1 MKNQKYYIAIL
12 LCFVL
17 VLTTPLIGL
26 SQSNEPTQEQQ
37 TNEQPYPAYPSYS
50 PEQEQKES
58 EPSQKQKANES
69 SQEQKYKDTIQKQTE
84 LNNEIEKA
92 RSLRNTGILEF
103 VLGASASILS
113 IAFIPYK
120 ESNYN
125 SKTGKIDQEE
135 KGSAGAFYGLLI
147 GGTAL
152 EILGIVNWVDGGVA
166 LNRLESLKTYNISFN
181 PSITP
186 DLKSCGL
193 SMQILF

>member
-37 TNEQPYPAYPSYS
+37 ANEQPYPTYPSYT
-50 PEQEQKES
+50 PEQEQKS
-58 EPSQKQKANES
+58 NDNES
-69 SQEQKYKDTIQKQTE
+69 SQEQKYKDAIQKQNE
-84 LNNEIEKA
+84 LDNEMDRAIN
-92 RSLRNTGILEF
+92 LRNTGIFLF
-103 VLGASASILS
+103 IVGGSASILS
-113 IAFIPYK
+113 FAFMPY
-120 ESNYN
+120 SVPSYN
-125 SKTGKIDQEE
+125 SQTGQVYNED

-147 GGTAL
+147 GGTMI
-152 EILGIVNWVDGGVA
+152 EILGIIDWYDGAAA
-166 LNRLESLKTYNISFN
+166 LSRLESSRRYNISFN

-186 DLKSCGL
+186 DLKSCSL